1 MLPCKSPLDEKA
13 AAVIV
18 DSIRNDKALMAE
30 LRYWMSGMH
39 VAALFANA
47 RIERATAV
55 RNAIDTKL
63 GDSSKK
69 DVP

>member
-1 MLPCKSPLDEKA
+1 
-13 AAVIV
+13 
-18 DSIRNDKALMAE
+18 MAE

-55 RNAIDTKL
+55 RASIDVLL
-63 GDSSKK
+63 GDSPKK
-69 DVP
+69 DAL